1 MKKTLFILLA
11 LLPTTIFAQKFG
23 HINSQELFALMPEM
37 KAVKQ
42 KLDTLQ
48 SSYENQL
55 VGMQEE
61 FNKKLQDF
69 QQNQAT
75 MTDGVKEFRQQELAE
90 MEQRVQLFLQT
101 AQQDIKKKQEE
112 YLQPIQEK
120 MNKAIKAVG
129 ERGGFTYIFESGT
142 LHYISNDAIDLMSE
156 VKKELNIK

>member
-75 MTDGVKEFRQQELAE
+75 MIDGVKEFRQQELAE